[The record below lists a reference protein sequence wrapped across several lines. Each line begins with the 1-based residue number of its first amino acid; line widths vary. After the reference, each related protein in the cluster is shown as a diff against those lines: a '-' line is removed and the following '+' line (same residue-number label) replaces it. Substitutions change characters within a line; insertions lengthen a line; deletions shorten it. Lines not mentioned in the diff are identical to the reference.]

1 MPLGEAPTWRSA
13 FRTTGAGKSDML
25 AIHAVPIGCKTRS
38 SGGAEPN
45 ARSSGCVDLQFKS
58 IKHKSHNPKHH
69 TPGLREVFIYVGHAQ
84 PSAGSKKRK
93 AESGRLRWLAKSAKA
108 EDTGASAVT
117 DAPGEEAPPQEDAP
131 PEERAP
137 PEEDAPPDMDGEPLE
152 EGELPAEEEE
162 ETPASSGAPAASLLP
177 LPMWVNREVD
187 ARASS
192 TAAPAEPE
200 ARGEATTEQSK
211 DALGARK
218 YYRAVPFA
226 NAIRGR
232 GRGASSTGRA
242 VSQGKGGTKGTQ
254 RQTGNASHA
263 RAKFGRGK

>member
-1 MPLGEAPTWRSA
+1 MPLGDAPTWSSA
-13 FRTTGAGKSDML
+13 FSTTAPASLTCLQSTLCLLVVRPTVPGVRSL
-25 AIHAVPIGCKTRS
+25 TPAVPGVWIYN
-38 SGGAEPN
+38 E
-45 ARSSGCVDLQFKS
+45 KS

-69 TPGLREVFIYVGHAQ
+69 TPGLHEVFIYVGHAQ

-131 PEERAP
+131 P
-137 PEEDAPPDMDGEPLE
+137 DIDGEPLE
-152 EGELPAEEEE
+152 EGELPAKEEE
-162 ETPASSGAPAASLLP
+162 ETPASSRAPVASLLP
-177 LPMWVNREVD
+177 LPKWGG

-218 YYRAVPFA
+218 CYRAVPFA

>member
-1 MPLGEAPTWRSA
+1 MLVSSLARDGKVERVPLGDAPTWRSA

-25 AIHAVPIGCKTRS
+25 AIHAVPIGCETRS

-45 ARSSGCVDLQFKS
+45 TRSSGCVDLLLKS
-58 IKHKSHNPKHH
+58 IKQKSNNPKHH
-69 TPGLREVFIYVGHAQ
+69 TPGLHEVFIYVGHAQ

-131 PEERAP
+131 P
-137 PEEDAPPDMDGEPLE
+137 DMDGEPLE

-177 LPMWVNREVD
+177 LPVWVG

-254 RQTGNASHA
+254 RQTGNASHT

>member
-1 MPLGEAPTWRSA
+1 
-13 FRTTGAGKSDML
+13 ML

-45 ARSSGCVDLQFKS
+45 TRSSGCVDLQLKS
-58 IKHKSHNPKHH
+58 IKQKSHNPKHH
-69 TPGLREVFIYVGHAQ
+69 TPGLHEVFIYVGHAQ

-131 PEERAP
+131 P
-137 PEEDAPPDMDGEPLE
+137 DMDREPLE

-242 VSQGKGGTKGTQ
+242 VSQGKGGTKGAQ

>member
-1 MPLGEAPTWRSA
+1 MPLGDAPTWSSA
-13 FRTTGAGKSDML
+13 FSTTGAGKSDML

-45 ARSSGCVDLQFKS
+45 ARSSGCVDLQLKS
-58 IKHKSHNPKHH
+58 IKQKSHNPKHH
-69 TPGLREVFIYVGHAQ
+69 TPGLHDVFIYVGHAQ

-93 AESGRLRWLAKSAKA
+93 AESGRLRWRAKSAKA

-117 DAPGEEAPPQEDAP
+117 DAPGEEAPPQ
-131 PEERAP
+131 
-137 PEEDAPPDMDGEPLE
+137 EDAPPDMDGEPLE